1 MALSEQNRAR
11 PKFLT
16 FSSLNEIKGGSG
28 YVFTGSDLFGKILV
42 KGLLYD
48 KTKFS

>member
-1 MALSEQNRAR
+1 MKSSEGVDM
-11 PKFLT
+11 
-16 FSSLNEIKGGSG
+16 FS
-28 YVFTGSDLFGKILV
+28 TGSDLFGKILV